1 MPFASV
7 RFRFE
12 VLHGAAELVGDSCED
27 FGLRVALAAF
37 DAGEV

>member
-7 RFRFE
+7 RFRCE
-12 VLHGAAELVGDSCED
+12 VLHGAAELVGDSRED
-27 FGLRVALAAF
+27 FGLGVVLSAF